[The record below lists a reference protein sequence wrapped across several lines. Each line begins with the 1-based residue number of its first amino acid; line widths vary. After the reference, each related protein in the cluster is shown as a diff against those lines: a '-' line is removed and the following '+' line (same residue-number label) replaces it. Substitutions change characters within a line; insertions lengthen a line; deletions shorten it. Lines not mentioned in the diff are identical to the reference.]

1 MTRAARYLDPVAAQ
15 APAAGAPPR
24 PALFLDRDG
33 VVNVNH
39 GYVHAQDQ
47 VEWIEGIFELAREAR
62 DAGLS
67 LVVATNQAGIARGYY
82 DEATFLAFT
91 GWMHERFRDA
101 GAPLLATYYCPHH
114 PTAGIDDLRR
124 ACSCRKPAPGMLLAA
139 ADDLGLDLGASC
151 LVGDAGSDLEA
162 AAAAGVGRAY
172 LFGGGRLPP
181 LDTLLA
187 GSGRPRTL

>member
-1 MTRAARYLDPVAAQ
+1 MTLAARYLDPVAAQ
-15 APAAGAPPR
+15 ALAAGAPR

-101 GAPLLATYYCPHH
+101 GAP
-114 PTAGIDDLRR
+114 
-124 ACSCRKPAPGMLLAA
+124 
-139 ADDLGLDLGASC
+139 
-151 LVGDAGSDLEA
+151 
-162 AAAAGVGRAY
+162 
-172 LFGGGRLPP
+172 
-181 LDTLLA
+181 
-187 GSGRPRTL
+187 